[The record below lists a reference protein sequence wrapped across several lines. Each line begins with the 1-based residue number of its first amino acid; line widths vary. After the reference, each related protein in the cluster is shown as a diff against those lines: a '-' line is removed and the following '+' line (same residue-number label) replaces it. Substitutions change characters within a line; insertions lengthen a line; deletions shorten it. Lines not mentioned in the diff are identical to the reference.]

1 MQLNRAMQLE
11 ILRCLRDAYPE
22 VIEVRT
28 IPGSD
33 DADFQGNLFYL
44 TEHDLVA
51 SEAVRDF
58 PEKEIFTAQI
68 TAKGLDFLEDDGG
81 LGAILG
87 KITVRFD
94 ADNIR
99 SLLENKIIA
108 SNLPKEQ
115 KNTLVQ
121 KIRSF
126 SDDMLK
132 SVLLKLLDWGLD
144 HPAPLKK
151 LMELL
156 T

>member
-94 ADNIR
+94 A
-99 SLLENKIIA
+99 
-108 SNLPKEQ
+108 
-115 KNTLVQ
+115 
-121 KIRSF
+121 
-126 SDDMLK
+126 MC
-132 SVLLKLLDWGLD
+132 
-144 HPAPLKK
+144 
-151 LMELL
+151 
-156 T
+156 